1 MGWLIIL
8 IYTWP
13 YIWNSGGNDFAK
25 SIDTDIQ
32 LKVIGTVWVWDTL
45 YRSAILKFDQ
55 SGNLLWESYILP
67 DDAKGSCIEKLET
80 HGEKIYAVGY
90 ITLQDKDIGTL
101 WKIDPYGNILQE
113 IRWTEWENSYIK
125 GIDID
130 EGGNI
135 YLVGNIYQNGRYMT
149 RILKYDTL
157 FNTLW
162 EIIDS
167 SALHTYGND
176 IAISQNFV
184 YLCGEE
190 WNTITSKWVWSLS
203 RYGKD
208 GSFGWKNFIAGNVS
222 EDNHG
227 LCVACDENENVYTGG
242 YYWQPPGYNWWIEK
256 RNPSGI
262 QLWAYSIGLSNVHDI
277 LFDVDV
283 SGNYVLLAGY
293 KDIPPTWRWAME
305 KRDKET
311 GNLICSH
318 TFSMSNEERFG
329 QAIAIKGIEN
339 GYMYIIGHR
348 LNVITQS
355 WDVRV
360 ALYDPNCNMVGI
372 EEKGISKETKSY
384 LRLNPFKGITKIISN
399 SKEPF
404 ILYTLDGRKIRK
416 IIPGEIFGKELP
428 PGKYYLKR
436 KNEKIEFIKLGG

>member
-1 MGWLIIL
+1 MNWFIIL
-8 IYTWP
+8 IYVWP

-32 LKVIGTVWVWDTL
+32 GKIIGTVWVWDTL
-45 YRSAILKFDQ
+45 YRSVILKFDQ

-67 DDAKGSCIEKLET
+67 DDAKGSCIEKLKT
-80 HGEKIYAVGY
+80 YGEKIYAVGH

-101 WKIDPYGNILQE
+101 WKIDPYGNVLQE
-113 IRWTEWENSYIK
+113 IRWTEWEYSYIK

-130 EGGNI
+130 QEGNI
-135 YLVGNIYQNGRYMT
+135 YLVGNIYQDGKYRT
-149 RILKYDTL
+149 RILKCDTL
-157 FNTLW
+157 FNILW
-162 EIIDS
+162 EVIDS
-167 SALHTYGND
+167 SSLHTYGND

-184 YLCGEE
+184 YICGEE
-190 WNTITSKWVWSLS
+190 WDTITSKWKWSLS
-203 RYGKD
+203 QYGKN
-208 GSFGWKNFIAGNVS
+208 GGFGWKNIIAGNPS

-256 RNPSGI
+256 RNASGI
-262 QLWAYSIGLSNVHDI
+262 QMWAYSIGLSNVHDI
-277 LFDVDV
+277 LFDIDV

-311 GNLICSH
+311 GSLICSH

-329 QAIAIKGIEN
+329 QAIGIKGIEN

-348 LNVITQS
+348 LNVNIQS

-360 ALYDPNCNMVGI
+360 ALYDPNCNMVEI
-372 EEKGISKETKSY
+372 KEKEISKETKSY
-384 LRLNPFKGITKIISN
+384 LRLNPFKGITTIISD

-404 ILYTLDGRKIRK
+404 IIYTLDGRKIK
-416 IIPGEIFGKELP
+416 KVIPGEIFGKELP

-436 KNEKIEFIKLGG
+436 KNEILEFIKLGG